1 MKTVREKVIE
11 QIRLQEKMQK
21 LSGVNLLTCGN
32 CGTILLHDIKENQ
45 VDCFACGNMIDSQ
58 DCADYWYSG
67 LENSDEYNI
76 N

>member
-45 VDCFACGNMIDSQ
+45 VDCFACGNMIDQS
-58 DCADYWYSG
+58 DCPDYWYNG
-67 LENSDEYNI
+67 LENSDEYNV